1 MLCQQQRFNG
11 VTNSTDFI
19 IAPASDRTLL
29 IKFGDDHSPKIQ
41 KAVFQLS
48 HYLLNNPLE
57 GILNIHPGY
66 TSIMVA
72 VDVEKK
78 SIQSVQKS
86 LQQVIKNARAMEL
99 PGPVLVDIPVLYGG
113 QHGPDINKVAEHSDL
128 SKKEVIAMHSS
139 GDFQVSFIGFT
150 PGFPYISGMDETLVT
165 PRFKNPRKNVPAGSI
180 GIGGNQTGIYPLL
193 SPGGWNLIGQTPL
206 QIFDIKHP
214 EKALIKMGD
223 RIKFNPIS
231 KAEFEQQLHS

>member
-41 KAVFQLS
+41 KAVFQIFF
-48 HYLLNNPLE
+48 YLLNNPLE
-57 GILNIHPGY
+57 EILNIHPGY

-78 SIQSVQKS
+78 SIQAVLKS

-113 QHGPDINKVAEHSDL
+113 QHGPDINKVAEHSGL
-128 SKKEVIAMHSS
+128 SKKEVIALHSS

-150 PGFPYISGMDETLVT
+150 PGFPYISGMDKKLAT
-165 PRFKNPRKNVPAGSI
+165 PRLENPRKRVPAGSI
-180 GIGGNQTGIYPLL
+180 GIGGNQTGIYP
-193 SPGGWNLIGQTPL
+193 SSTPGGWNLIGRTPL
-206 QIFDIKHP
+206 HIFDIQHP
-214 EKALIKMGD
+214 EKALLKMGD
-223 RIKFNPIS
+223 HISFKPITET
-231 KAEFEQQLHS
+231 EFDRWQQT